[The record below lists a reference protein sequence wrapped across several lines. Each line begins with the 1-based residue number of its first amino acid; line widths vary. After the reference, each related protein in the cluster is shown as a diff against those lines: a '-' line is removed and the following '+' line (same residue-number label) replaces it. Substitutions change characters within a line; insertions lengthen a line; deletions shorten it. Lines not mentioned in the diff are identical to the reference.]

1 MSKRH
6 LAATHGAANNSSS
19 FNQVFTGRVL
29 GHKDGFGF
37 MQRDEGEPAGD
48 DIFLPAKA
56 LRHVLHGD
64 RVRVRVVGTDN
75 RGRLEGEVL
84 DVLEHRTHNV
94 VGRLVKEGSRWVVA
108 PEDQRLKH
116 DILIDAADTLGAQSG
131 QVVVATITQYPNESS
146 PARGKVTE
154 LLGDVDD
161 PGMEIEIAVRKFDVP
176 HVFSEAAMTLAESL
190 PSTVQTSDLAGRVDL
205 RDVRLVTIDGEDARD
220 FDDAVYCEPHAPN
233 GGWRLLVAIADVSHY
248 VLNGNALDIDAQER
262 TTSVY
267 FPRRVIPMLPEKISN
282 GLCSLMPKVDRLCMV
297 ADMVISADGLVQA
310 YQFYPAVMHS
320 AARLTYNQVWAALS
334 ESKISKKNENPAYT
348 VLEELQH
355 LYAVFQAFLGARKQR
370 GAIEFE
376 TTETYFISND
386 AGHIESIEARSRNDA
401 HRLIEE
407 CMLAANVCAANMLA
421 THEQET
427 LYRVHEGPTP
437 QKLDALREYLK
448 TIGLQLGGGDTPKG
462 TDYAVL
468 MAKVHARED
477 AVALQSIVL
486 RSMQQ
491 AVYSPDNQGHF
502 GLSYDAYAHFT
513 SPIRRYPD
521 LLVHRALKAVLAGRV
536 YSPTQSA
543 SDPIMPLHK
552 KKVLPKKEH
561 DKTLKKPLDAKVH
574 AAWARLGTLC
584 SAYERRAD
592 EASRDVESW
601 LKCQYM
607 QQFMGEVFSGT
618 ITGVAS
624 FGCFVQLDGLFVEG
638 SVHITELGAE
648 YFQHIEA
655 SHELRGSRTG
665 KRYVVGQTVHV
676 QVARVD
682 LEARRIELK
691 LTQADVALKAG
702 GLLQAN
708 PKLLPASELANKPAK
723 PSTQKATTA
732 RKTKTTKAPSV
743 ASVTPASNSLTAT
756 PVTPSKAKSRKNGP
770 LEPKAQ
776 PQPKVKVKAITKPAK
791 PIKPVTQITRQGKK
805 ASNTSSK
812 KAPEVQDTKVAAP
825 VKKGA
830 TKQKAALLKV
840 R

>member
-6 LAATHGAANNSSS
+6 FAGKDNAAPKSASY
-19 FNQVFTGRVL
+19 NQILTGRVL
-29 GHKDGFGF
+29 GHRDGFGF

-48 DIFLPAKA
+48 DVFLPAKA

-84 DVLEHRTHNV
+84 DVLEHRTQSV
-94 VGRLVKEGSRWVVA
+94 VGRLVKEGGRWVVA

-116 DILIDAADTLGAQSG
+116 DIQIDAKDLGGAVSG
-131 QVVVATITQYPNESS
+131 QVVVATITAYPTDTT
-146 PARGKVTE
+146 PARGVVSE
-154 LLGDVDD
+154 LLGEVDD

-176 HVFSEAAMTLAESL
+176 HVFSEAAMALADSL
-190 PSTVQTSDLAGRVDL
+190 PNTVQPSDLEGRVDL
-205 RDVRLVTIDGEDARD
+205 RDVNLVTIDGEDARD
-220 FDDAVYCEPHAPN
+220 FDDAVYCEPH
-233 GGWRLLVAIADVSHY
+233 GKGWRLLVAIADVSHY
-248 VLNGNALDIDAQER
+248 VRYGNALDVDAQER

-297 ADMVISADGLVQA
+297 ADMVVSSDGLVEA

-334 ESKISKKNENPAYT
+334 ESKVSKKDANPAYG
-348 VLEELQH
+348 VLPELGH
-355 LYAVFQAFLGARKQR
+355 LYALFQAFIGARKQR

-376 TTETYFISND
+376 TTETYFVTND
-386 AGHIESIEARSRNDA
+386 AGHIDSIEARTRNDA

-407 CMLAANVCAANMLA
+407 CMLAANVCAADMLT
-421 THEQET
+421 THEQEA

-437 QKLDALREYLK
+437 PKLDALREYLK
-448 TIGLQLGGGDTPKG
+448 TLGLQLAGGETPSAKG
-462 TDYAVL
+462 YATL
-468 MAKVHARED
+468 MSKVNARED
-477 AVALQSIVL
+477 APALQSIVL

-491 AVYSPDNQGHF
+491 AVYSPDNAGHF
-502 GLSYDAYAHFT
+502 GLAYDAYAHFT

-521 LLVHRALKAVLAGRV
+521 LLVHRALKAVLMGRV
-536 YSPTQSA
+536 YSPIQTA
-543 SDPIMPLHK
+543 ADPVMPLHK
-552 KKVLPKKEH
+552 KKKPPVADKKEA
-561 DKTLKKPLDAKVH
+561 KKPLDAKVH

-607 QQFMGEVFSGT
+607 QQHLGEVFSGT

-624 FGCFVQLDGLFVEG
+624 FGLFVVLDGLYVEG

-648 YFQHIEA
+648 YFQHLEV

-676 QVARVD
+676 QVARID

-702 GLLQAN
+702 GELKAN
-708 PKLLPASELANKPAK
+708 PKLLSEETLASKPAK
-723 PSTQKATTA
+723 AAVKKPAPAKKVKAVA
-732 RKTKTTKAPSV
+732 APAV
-743 ASVTPASNSLTAT
+743 AT
-756 PVTPSKAKSRKNGP
+756 PVKAAPSKKQA
-770 LEPKAQ
+770 A
-776 PQPKVKVKAITKPAK
+776 PAK
-791 PIKPVTQITRQGKK
+791 QAKAAKPVTQVIKQGKK
-805 ASNTSSK
+805 ANNSTAKKTVAAEVKKPAPAK
-812 KAPEVQDTKVAAP
+812 KAAP
-825 VKKGA
+825 Q
-830 TKQKAALLKV
+830 QKAALLKG

>member
-6 LAATHGAANNSSS
+6 FAGKDNTAPKSSS
-19 FNQVFTGRVL
+19 HNQILTGRVL
-29 GHKDGFGF
+29 GHRDGFGF

-48 DIFLPAKA
+48 DVFLPAKA

-64 RVRVRVVGTDN
+64 RVRVRVVGTDS

-84 DVLEHRTHNV
+84 DVLEHRTQNV
-94 VGRLVKEGSRWVVA
+94 VGRLVKEGGRWVVA

-116 DILIDAADTLGAQSG
+116 DIQIDAKDLGGAVSG
-131 QVVVATITQYPNESS
+131 QVVVATITAYPTDTT
-146 PARGKVTE
+146 PARGVVSE
-154 LLGDVDD
+154 LLGEVDD

-176 HVFSEAAMTLAESL
+176 HVFSEAAMALADSL
-190 PSTVQTSDLAGRVDL
+190 PNTVQPGDLEGRVDL
-205 RDVRLVTIDGEDARD
+205 RDVNLVTIDGEDARD
-220 FDDAVYCEPHAPN
+220 FDDAVYCEPS
-233 GGWRLLVAIADVSHY
+233 GDGWRLLVAIADVSHY
-248 VLNGNALDIDAQER
+248 VRNGNALDVDAQER

-297 ADMVISADGLVQA
+297 ADMVVSSDGLVEA

-334 ESKISKKNENPAYT
+334 ESKVSKKLADPKLNPAYG
-348 VLEELQH
+348 VLPELHH
-355 LYAVFQAFLGARKQR
+355 LYALFQAFLGARKQR

-376 TTETYFISND
+376 TTETYFVTND
-386 AGHIESIEARSRNDA
+386 AGQIDSIEARTRNDA

-407 CMLAANVCAANMLA
+407 CMLAANVCAADMLT
-421 THEQET
+421 THEQEA

-437 QKLDALREYLK
+437 PKLDALREYLK
-448 TIGLQLGGGDTPKG
+448 TLGLQLAGGEAPGAK
-462 TDYAVL
+462 DYATL
-468 MAKVHARED
+468 MSKVNARED
-477 AVALQSIVL
+477 APALQSIVL

-491 AVYSPDNQGHF
+491 AVYSPDNAGHF
-502 GLSYDAYAHFT
+502 GLAYDAYAHFT

-521 LLVHRALKAVLAGRV
+521 LLVHRALKAVLMGRV
-536 YSPTQSA
+536 YSPIQTA
-543 SDPIMPLHK
+543 ADPVMPLHK
-552 KKVLPKKEH
+552 KKKPAQANDRSDKKEA
-561 DKTLKKPLDAKVH
+561 KKPLDAKVH

-607 QQFMGEVFSGT
+607 QQHLGEVFSGT

-624 FGCFVQLDGLFVEG
+624 FGLFVVLDGLYVEG

-648 YFQHIEA
+648 YFQHIEV

-676 QVARVD
+676 QVARID

-702 GLLQAN
+702 GELKAN
-708 PKLLPASELANKPAK
+708 PKLLPDETLASKPAK
-723 PSTQKATTA
+723 PVAK
-732 RKTKTTKAPSV
+732 KVAP
-743 ASVTPASNSLTAT
+743 
-756 PVTPSKAKSRKNGP
+756 AK
-770 LEPKAQ
+770 
-776 PQPKVKVKAITKPAK
+776 KVKEKIKTVAAPVVAVPVKTAPTKKAAPAK
-791 PIKPVTQITRQGKK
+791 QAKIAKPVTQVIKQGKK
-805 ASNTSSK
+805 ANNSNAKK
-812 KAPEVQDTKVAAP
+812 KASDTVKAPTPAKKAAP
-825 VKKGA
+825 
-830 TKQKAALLKV
+830 KQKAALLKG

>member
-6 LAATHGAANNSSS
+6 FAGNDAAAQKPSS
-19 FNQVFTGRVL
+19 FKQILTGRVL
-29 GHKDGFGF
+29 GHRDGFGF
-37 MQRDEGEPAGD
+37 MQRDDGEPAGD
-48 DIFLPAKA
+48 DVFLPARA

-64 RVRVRVVGTDN
+64 RVRVRVIGTDN

-84 DVLEHRTHNV
+84 EVLEHRTHSV
-94 VGRLVKEGSRWVVA
+94 VGRLVKDGARWVVA

-116 DILIDAADTLGAQSG
+116 DILIDTADLGGAVNG
-131 QVVVATITQYPNESS
+131 QVVVATITQYPTDST
-146 PARGKVTE
+146 PARGVVSE
-154 LLGDVDD
+154 LLGEVDD

-176 HVFSEAAMTLAESL
+176 HVFSDEAMAFADSL
-190 PSTVQTSDLAGRVDL
+190 PNTVQPADLEGRVDL
-205 RDVRLVTIDGEDARD
+205 RDVNLVTIDGEDARD
-220 FDDAVYCEPHAPN
+220 FDDAVYCEPS
-233 GGWRLLVAIADVSHY
+233 GDGWRLLVAIADVSHY
-248 VLNGNALDIDAQER
+248 VRNGNPLDVDAQER

-297 ADMVISADGLVQA
+297 ADMVISADGLVEA

-320 AARLTYNQVWAALS
+320 AARLTYNQVWQALS
-334 ESKISKKNENPAYT
+334 ESKVSKKDVNPAYG
-348 VLEELQH
+348 VLPELHH
-355 LYAVFQAFLGARKQR
+355 LYALFQAFLGARKQR

-376 TTETYFISND
+376 TTETYFVTND
-386 AGHIESIEARSRNDA
+386 AGHIDSIEARTRNDA

-407 CMLAANVCAANMLA
+407 CMLAANVCAADMLA

-437 QKLDALREYLK
+437 PKLDALREYLK
-448 TIGLQLGGGDTPKG
+448 TLGLQLAGGETPSAK
-462 TDYAVL
+462 DYATL
-468 MAKVHARED
+468 MAKVNARED
-477 AVALQSIVL
+477 APALQSIVL

-491 AVYSPDNQGHF
+491 AVYSPDNAGHF
-502 GLSYDAYAHFT
+502 GLAYDAYAHFT

-521 LLVHRALKAVLAGRV
+521 LLVHRAIKAVLAGRV
-536 YSPTQSA
+536 YSPIQTA
-543 SDPIMPLHK
+543 ADPVMPLHK
-552 KKVLPKKEH
+552 KKKPPLADKKEVV
-561 DKTLKKPLDAKVH
+561 KKPLDAKVH

-607 QQFMGEVFSGT
+607 QQYLGEVFSGT

-624 FGCFVQLDGLFVEG
+624 FGLFVVLDGLYVEG

-648 YFQHIEA
+648 YFQHLET

-676 QVARVD
+676 QVARID

-702 GLLQAN
+702 GELTAN
-708 PKLLPASELANKPAK
+708 PKLLSEETLASKPAK
-723 PSTQKATTA
+723 VVTKKAA
-732 RKTKTTKAPSV
+732 PAKKAKTVAAPIPVAPTKE
-743 ASVTPASNSLTAT
+743 
-756 PVTPSKAKSRKNGP
+756 TPSK
-770 LEPKAQ
+770 KA
-776 PQPKVKVKAITKPAK
+776 APAK
-791 PIKPVTQITRQGKK
+791 QTKASKPVTQVIKQGKK
-805 ASNTSSK
+805 ANNSTAKKTAPAEVKKPAPAK
-812 KAPEVQDTKVAAP
+812 KAAP
-825 VKKGA
+825 Q
-830 TKQKAALLKV
+830 QKAALLKG

>member
-6 LAATHGAANNSSS
+6 FAGSASAPQSSNSL
-19 FNQVFTGRVL
+19 NQILTGRVL
-29 GHKDGFGF
+29 GHRDGFGF

-64 RVRVRVVGTDN
+64 RVRVRIVGLDN

-84 DVLEHRTHNV
+84 DVLEHRTHSV
-94 VGRLVKEGSRWVVA
+94 VGRLVKESGRWVVA

-116 DILIDAADTLGAQSG
+116 DILIDASQLGGAVNG
-131 QVVVATITQYPNESS
+131 QVVVATITDYPTDTT
-146 PARGKVTE
+146 PARGVVSE
-154 LLGDVDD
+154 LLGEVDD

-176 HVFSEAAMTLAESL
+176 HVFSEAALAFADSL
-190 PSTVQTSDLAGRVDL
+190 PSTVQTIDLAGRIDL
-205 RDVRLVTIDGEDARD
+205 RDVNLVTIDGEDARD
-220 FDDAVYCEPHAPN
+220 FDDAVYCEPTES

-248 VLNGNALDIDAQER
+248 VRNGNPLDSDAQER

-282 GLCSLMPKVDRLCMV
+282 GLCSLKPKVDRLCMV
-297 ADMVISADGLVQA
+297 ADMVVSSDGLVEA

-320 AARLTYNQVWAALS
+320 AARLTYNQVWQALS
-334 ESKISKKNENPAYT
+334 ESKVSKKTSNPAYG
-348 VLEELQH
+348 VLPELHH
-355 LYAVFQAFLGARKQR
+355 LYALFQAFLGARKQR

-376 TTETYFISND
+376 TTETYFVTND
-386 AGHIESIEARSRNDA
+386 AGQIDSIEARTRNDA

-407 CMLAANVCAANMLA
+407 CMLAANVCAADMLA
-421 THEQET
+421 VHEQEA

-437 QKLDALREYLK
+437 PKLDALREYLK
-448 TIGLQLGGGDTPKG
+448 TLGLQLAGGESPSAK
-462 TDYAVL
+462 DYAAL
-468 MAKVHARED
+468 MAKVNARED
-477 AVALQSIVL
+477 APALQSIVL

-491 AVYSPDNQGHF
+491 AVYSPDNAGHF
-502 GLSYDAYAHFT
+502 GLAYDAYAHFT

-536 YSPTQSA
+536 YSPIQTA
-543 SDPIMPLHK
+543 ADPVMPLHK
-552 KKVLPKKEH
+552 KKKPTVNDRADKKEA
-561 DKTLKKPLDAKVH
+561 KKPLDAKVH

-607 QQFMGEVFSGT
+607 QQHLGEVFSGT
-618 ITGVAS
+618 VTGVAS
-624 FGCFVQLDGLFVEG
+624 FGLFVVLDGLYVEG

-648 YFQHIEA
+648 YFQHIEV

-676 QVARVD
+676 QVARID

-702 GLLQAN
+702 GELKAN
-708 PKLLPASELANKPAK
+708 PKLLPEETQASKPAKASKGVAKKATPSPRTKVALKTTQTKAQTPVLDVKPPPAAPSKKSSANKPKQVVQA
-723 PSTQKATTA
+723 PAKAT
-732 RKTKTTKAPSV
+732 KA
-743 ASVTPASNSLTAT
+743 A
-756 PVTPSKAKSRKNGP
+756 
-770 LEPKAQ
+770 
-776 PQPKVKVKAITKPAK
+776 
-791 PIKPVTQITRQGKK
+791 KPVTQVIKQGKK
-805 ASNTSSK
+805 ANNSGAKKSAAVVS
-812 KAPEVQDTKVAAP
+812 KAPVPAR
-825 VKKGA
+825 KKDSA
-830 TKQKAALLKV
+830 QKAALLKG

>member
-1 MSKRH
+1 MSKRPFAERA
-6 LAATHGAANNSSS
+6 LASQKNTA
-19 FNQVFTGRVL
+19 FNQILTGRIL
-29 GHKDGFGF
+29 GHRDGFGF
-37 MQRDEGEPAGD
+37 MQRDEGEPEGD
-48 DIFLPAKA
+48 DIFLPARA

-84 DVLEHRTHNV
+84 EVLEHRTHSV
-94 VGRLVKEGSRWVVA
+94 VGRLVKDGARWVVA

-116 DILIDAADTLGAQSG
+116 DILIDAADTGGAVNG
-131 QVVVATITQYPNESS
+131 QVVVATITQYPTDTT
-146 PARGKVTE
+146 PARGVVSE
-154 LLGDVDD
+154 LLGEVDD

-176 HVFSEAAMTLAESL
+176 HVFSDEAMAFAESL
-190 PSTVQTSDLAGRVDL
+190 PNTVQDSDLAGRVDL
-205 RDVRLVTIDGEDARD
+205 RDVNLVTIDGEDARD
-220 FDDAVYCEPHAPN
+220 FDDAVYCEPTAE

-248 VLNGNALDIDAQER
+248 VRNGNPLDMDAQER

-297 ADMVISADGLVQA
+297 ADMVISADGLMEA

-334 ESKISKKNENPAYT
+334 ESKVSKKLADPSINPAYG
-348 VLEELQH
+348 VLPELHH
-355 LYAVFQAFLGARKQR
+355 LYALFQAFIVARKQR

-376 TTETYFISND
+376 TTETYFVTND
-386 AGHIESIEARSRNDA
+386 AGQIDSIEARTRNDA

-407 CMLAANVCAANMLA
+407 CMLAANVCAADMLA
-421 THEQET
+421 THEQAA

-437 QKLDALREYLK
+437 PKLDALREYLK
-448 TIGLQLGGGDTPKG
+448 TLGLQLAGGESPKAK
-462 TDYAVL
+462 DYAVL
-468 MAKVHARED
+468 MSKVNARED
-477 AVALQSIVL
+477 AAALQSIVL

-491 AVYSPDNQGHF
+491 AIYSPDNAGHF
-502 GLSYDAYAHFT
+502 GLAYDAYAHFT

-521 LLVHRALKAVLAGRV
+521 LLVHRAIKAVLAGRV
-536 YSPTQSA
+536 YSPIQTA
-543 SDPIMPLHK
+543 ADPVMPLHK
-552 KKVLPKKEH
+552 KKKSTDSKKTDNKDSKDSPQNQRVDSKIH
-561 DKTLKKPLDAKVH
+561 T
-574 AAWARLGTLC
+574 AWARLGTLC

-607 QQFMGEVFSGT
+607 QQYLGEVFSGT

-624 FGCFVQLDGLFVEG
+624 FGLFVQLDGLYVEG

-676 QVARVD
+676 QVARID

-691 LTQADVALKAG
+691 LTQADVALKPSG
-702 GLLQAN
+702 ELSAN
-708 PKLLPASELANKPAK
+708 PKLLPEETLASKPAK
-723 PSTQKATTA
+723 AVAKKA
-732 RKTKTTKAPSV
+732 AP
-743 ASVTPASNSLTAT
+743 AK
-756 PVTPSKAKSRKNGP
+756 KAKA
-770 LEPKAQ
+770 LA
-776 PQPKVKVKAITKPAK
+776 A
-791 PIKPVTQITRQGKK
+791 PI
-805 ASNTSSK
+805 
-812 KAPEVQDTKVAAP
+812 VAAP
-825 VKKGA
+825 VKAPPSKKQAAPVKQANAAKPVTQVIKQGKKANNSTTKKTVA
-830 TKQKAALLKV
+830 TEVKKPAPAKKAAPQQKAALLKG
-840 R
+840 RA